1 MENEIVSFG
10 DLTFPRQRSE
20 TIFASVVRKDR
31 GFRTEPYFCSCLLV
45 GRFVMEENSG
55 MKKKMWRKMRASC
68 CQ

>member
-31 GFRTEPYFCSCLLV
+31 GFRAKPYF
-45 GRFVMEENSG
+45 
-55 MKKKMWRKMRASC
+55 
-68 CQ
+68 